1 LPANLEWKRKLKELS
16 GSAGNNNSSEST
28 KIEDADNLWIIG
40 DREVSKMTR
49 IYTIREAIGELDA
62 IRMDSTTIAKQQDK
76 ELAALVSELASVTGW
91 LARHLDSLE
100 AELVSDI
107 SFETEDGP
115 IRKSEIFSGG
125 TMDGENSHPGMKRR

>member
-1 LPANLEWKRKLKELS
+1 MS
-16 GSAGNNNSSEST
+16 
-28 KIEDADNLWIIG
+28 IIG
-40 DREVSKMTR
+40 SREVSEMTR

-62 IRMDSTTIAKQQDK
+62 IRMDSTRIAKQQDK

-115 IRKSEIFSGG
+115 VRKSEIFSGG

>member
-1 LPANLEWKRKLKELS
+1 MAR
-16 GSAGNNNSSEST
+16 
-28 KIEDADNLWIIG
+28 
-40 DREVSKMTR
+40 VC
-49 IYTIREAIGELDA
+49 TIREAIGELEA
-62 IRMDSTTIAKQQDK
+62 IRMDANIVAKTHCK

-115 IRKSEIFSGG
+115 VRKSEIFSGG